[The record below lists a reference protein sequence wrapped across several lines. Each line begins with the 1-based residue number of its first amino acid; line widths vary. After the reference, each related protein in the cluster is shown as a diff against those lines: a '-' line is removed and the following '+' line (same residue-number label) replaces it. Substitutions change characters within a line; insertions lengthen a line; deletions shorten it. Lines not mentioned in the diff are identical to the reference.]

1 MVRSQVIGVQGV
13 NLKPPIA
20 NTHIA
25 QRRVSPMAQETPIE
39 QQIRILVADD
49 HEMILDIARMYLD
62 QQGDMSVVTVPDL
75 DAALNAFREEGPFDV
90 VILDYQMPGMDGLAG
105 LQKMVSLAGDL
116 PVAIITGNATRN
128 LMNQSLDA
136 GAAGIISKSLPM
148 RSLANSIRFIHSGE
162 TYLPLYLMQDE
173 PNKKAVESGP
183 LSGREMTVLGHLGEG
198 LKNKEIASTLGL
210 SEGTVKMHVMSIC
223 RKLEATNRTQA
234 VVIAR
239 DMGLL

>member
-1 MVRSQVIGVQGV
+1 
-13 NLKPPIA
+13 
-20 NTHIA
+20 
-25 QRRVSPMAQETPIE
+25 MAQETPIE

-105 LQKMVSLAGDL
+105 LQKMISLAGDL

-183 LSGREMTVLGHLGEG
+183 LSGREMTVLRHLGEG
-198 LKNKEIASTLGL
+198 RKNKEIASTLGL

>member
-1 MVRSQVIGVQGV
+1 
-13 NLKPPIA
+13 
-20 NTHIA
+20 
-25 QRRVSPMAQETPIE
+25 MAQETPIE

-75 DAALNAFREEGPFDV
+75 GAALNAFREEGPFDV

-128 LMNQSLDA
+128 LMKQSLDA

-162 TYLPLYLMQDE
+162 TYMPLYLMQDE

-198 LKNKEIASTLGL
+198 RKNKEMASTLGL

-223 RKLEATNRTQA
+223 RKLKATNRTQA

>member
-1 MVRSQVIGVQGV
+1 
-13 NLKPPIA
+13 
-20 NTHIA
+20 
-25 QRRVSPMAQETPIE
+25 MAQETPIE

-128 LMNQSLDA
+128 LMKQSLDA

-162 TYLPLYLMQDE
+162 TYMPLYLMQDE

-198 LKNKEIASTLGL
+198 RKNKQIASTLGL

>member
-1 MVRSQVIGVQGV
+1 
-13 NLKPPIA
+13 
-20 NTHIA
+20 
-25 QRRVSPMAQETPIE
+25 MAQETPIE

-136 GAAGIISKSLPM
+136 GAVGIISKSLPM

-173 PNKKAVESGP
+173 PNKKAVDSGP

-198 LKNKEIASTLGL
+198 RKNKEIASTLGL

>member
-1 MVRSQVIGVQGV
+1 
-13 NLKPPIA
+13 
-20 NTHIA
+20 
-25 QRRVSPMAQETPIE
+25 MAQETPIE

-162 TYLPLYLMQDE
+162 TYLPLYLMQDK
-173 PNKKAVESGP
+173 PNKKAVDSGP

-198 LKNKEIASTLGL
+198 RKNKEIASTLGL

-239 DMGLL
+239 DLGLL

>member
-1 MVRSQVIGVQGV
+1 
-13 NLKPPIA
+13 
-20 NTHIA
+20 
-25 QRRVSPMAQETPIE
+25 MAQETPIE

-75 DAALNAFREEGPFDV
+75 DAALNAFREEGPFDL

-198 LKNKEIASTLGL
+198 RKNKEIASTLGL

>member
-1 MVRSQVIGVQGV
+1 
-13 NLKPPIA
+13 
-20 NTHIA
+20 
-25 QRRVSPMAQETPIE
+25 MAQETPIE

-90 VILDYQMPGMDGLAG
+90 VILDYQMSGMDGLAG

-173 PNKKAVESGP
+173 PNKKAVDSGP

-198 LKNKEIASTLGL
+198 RKNKEIASTLGL

>member
-1 MVRSQVIGVQGV
+1 
-13 NLKPPIA
+13 
-20 NTHIA
+20 
-25 QRRVSPMAQETPIE
+25 MAQETPIE
-39 QQIRILVADD
+39 QQIHILVADD

-62 QQGDMSVVTVPDL
+62 QQVDMSVVTVPDL
-75 DAALNAFREEGPFDV
+75 DAALNDFREEGPFDV

-173 PNKKAVESGP
+173 PNKKAVDSGP

-198 LKNKEIASTLGL
+198 RKNKEIASTLGL

>member
-1 MVRSQVIGVQGV
+1 
-13 NLKPPIA
+13 
-20 NTHIA
+20 
-25 QRRVSPMAQETPIE
+25 MAQATPTE
-39 QQIRILVADD
+39 KQIRILFADD
-49 HEMILDIARMYLD
+49 HEMILDVARMYLD

-75 DAALNAFREEGPFDV
+75 DAALNAFREEGPFDI

-105 LQKMVSLAGDL
+105 LQKMVALAGDH

-128 LMNQSLDA
+128 LMNQSLDV

-148 RSLANSIRFIHSGE
+148 RSLANSIRFIQSGE
-162 TYLPLYLMQDE
+162 TYMPLHLMQDE
-173 PNKKAVESGP
+173 PKRELANSGP

-198 LKNKEIASTLGL
+198 RKNKQIASTLGL

>member
-1 MVRSQVIGVQGV
+1 
-13 NLKPPIA
+13 
-20 NTHIA
+20 
-25 QRRVSPMAQETPIE
+25 MAQETPIE

-136 GAAGIISKSLPM
+136 GAAGIITKSLSM

-183 LSGREMTVLGHLGEG
+183 LSGREMTVLGHLGQG
-198 LKNKEIASTLGL
+198 RKNKEIASTLGL

>member
-1 MVRSQVIGVQGV
+1 MVRGQVIGVQGV

-173 PNKKAVESGP
+173 PNKKAVDSGP

-198 LKNKEIASTLGL
+198 RKNKEIASTLGL

>member
-1 MVRSQVIGVQGV
+1 
-13 NLKPPIA
+13 
-20 NTHIA
+20 
-25 QRRVSPMAQETPIE
+25 MAQETPIE

-173 PNKKAVESGP
+173 PNKKAVNSGP

-198 LKNKEIASTLGL
+198 RKNKEIASTLGL

>member
-1 MVRSQVIGVQGV
+1 
-13 NLKPPIA
+13 
-20 NTHIA
+20 
-25 QRRVSPMAQETPIE
+25 MAQETPIE

-173 PNKKAVESGP
+173 PNKKAVDSGP
-183 LSGREMTVLGHLGEG
+183 FSGREMTVLGHLGEG
-198 LKNKEIASTLGL
+198 RKNKEIASTLGL
-210 SEGTVKMHVMSIC
+210 SEGTVKMHGMSIC

>member
-1 MVRSQVIGVQGV
+1 
-13 NLKPPIA
+13 
-20 NTHIA
+20 
-25 QRRVSPMAQETPIE
+25 MAQETPIE

-173 PNKKAVESGP
+173 PNKKAVVSGP

-198 LKNKEIASTLGL
+198 RKNKEIASILGL

-223 RKLEATNRTQA
+223 RKLEAANRTQA

>member
-1 MVRSQVIGVQGV
+1 
-13 NLKPPIA
+13 
-20 NTHIA
+20 
-25 QRRVSPMAQETPIE
+25 MAQETPIE

-162 TYLPLYLMQDE
+162 TYMPLYLMQDE

-198 LKNKEIASTLGL
+198 RKNKEIASTLGL